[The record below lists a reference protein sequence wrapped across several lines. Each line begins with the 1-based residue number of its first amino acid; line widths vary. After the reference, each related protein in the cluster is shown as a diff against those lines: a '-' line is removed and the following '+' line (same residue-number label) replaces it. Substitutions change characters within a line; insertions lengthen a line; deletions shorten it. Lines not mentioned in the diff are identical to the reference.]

1 MPHCLAG
8 QIVKLQ
14 IGLIKKLD
22 LEILDPVLFA
32 VDHHFHRRVG
42 GVVACEGHLGRGKST
57 IKSFVLMNR
66 GSMI

>member
-22 LEILDPVLFA
+22 LEILDSGSFA
-32 VDHHFHRRVG
+32 ADHHFHRRVG
-42 GVVACEGHLGRGKST
+42 GVVAYEGHLGREK
-57 IKSFVLMNR
+57 VQ
-66 GSMI
+66 